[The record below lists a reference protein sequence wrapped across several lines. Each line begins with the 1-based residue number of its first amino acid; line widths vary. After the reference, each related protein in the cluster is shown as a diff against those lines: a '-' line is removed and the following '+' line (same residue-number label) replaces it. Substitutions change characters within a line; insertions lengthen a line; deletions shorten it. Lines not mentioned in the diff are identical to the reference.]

1 MSKRAANDAQE
12 GQPFQKTG
20 ASGSKR
26 ELQPL
31 NEMGEFEDAWE
42 DEIEEEEVVNE
53 SAENDEDGM
62 LVSGRPSFHSQFSS

>member
-53 SAENDEDGM
+53 NEEDDENGIAI
-62 LVSGRPSFHSQFSS
+62 S